1 MSIRFYF
8 FSFFF
13 LRCDALGSP
22 EPEII
27 WTKNG
32 EILEDFRDKKVLTID
47 DVDTADIGT
56 YACNVSNIAGY
67 DYKMVYLN
75 ILTQAPIFRETPRNR
90 TVSIG
95 MEVILR

>member
-1 MSIRFYF
+1 M
-8 FSFFF
+8 
-13 LRCDALGSP
+13 L
-22 EPEII
+22 
-27 WTKNG
+27 
-32 EILEDFRDKKVLTID
+32 ID
-47 DVDTADIGT
+47 GVESKDIGT

-95 MEVILR
+95 MEVILRYVSRKKVFVSRPRFSFMYVCLS